1 MNGDLNHEGHDD
13 HEGVRPFDWPP
24 KAACRDVRERKYKPL
39 MTPVRFVFVLPYIA
53 AVGALRAPT
62 NRTAIPPFAFV
73 CSVPPVKPFSP
84 STP

>member
-39 MTPVRFVFVLPYIA
+39 IAPARFVFVLPYIA
-53 AVGALRAPT
+53 AVGVLRTPT
-62 NRTAIPPFAFV
+62 NRTASPPFVLRA
-73 CSVPPVKPFSP
+73 SVAPVKPLAPSP
-84 STP
+84 P